1 MTFTRFVAA
10 LLIAFL
16 MNFAGGCSIP
26 VVNPGSMQFV
36 QPVSNAPR
44 AGNVYLVRGW
54 LGVFS
59 TGIDTLGDKLKA
71 AGVADEVY
79 QEAQRRTLAA
89 AIIDKYKGVKDPEPL
104 ILVGHS
110 YGADDI
116 VSIAR
121 EVEKS
126 NVAVDLLITIDATTP
141 PAVPANVR
149 HVYNLYQSGALDA
162 LPFLRG
168 IPLKPDPDFKGKL
181 ENINIR
187 VDRTDLLDGDVNHF
201 NIEKKDKIH
210 QAAIKQIL
218 SVCPPRGQWA
228 AAHRSNLPIL
238 ASHTQAPSSP
248 RAAAPAIPATRPT
261 VSVSSGRKYLSI
273 NP

>member
-1 MTFTRFVAA
+1 M
-10 LLIAFL
+10 IAFV
-16 MNFAGGCSIP
+16 MFCAVGCSIP
-26 VVNPGSMQFV
+26 VVNPGSMDLV
-36 QPVSNAPR
+36 QPLSKAPR

-71 AGVADEVY
+71 VGVADAVY
-79 QEAQRRTLAA
+79 QEAQWRTLAA
-89 AIIDKYKGVKDPEPL
+89 TIIDKYKGVKDPEPL

-121 EVEKS
+121 EVEKEQIR
-126 NVAVDLLITIDATTP
+126 VDLLITIDATTP

-149 HVYNLYQSGALDA
+149 HVYNLYQSGPLDA
-162 LPFLRG
+162 LPVLRG

-181 ENINIR
+181 ENVNIR

-210 QAAIKQIL
+210 QEAIKQIL
-218 SVCPPRGQWA
+218 ATCPPRAQWTA
-228 AAHRSNLPIL
+228 THRANLPVM
-238 ASHTQAPSSP
+238 AAHTQAPSP
-248 RAAAPAIPATRPT
+248 HAAAPTTRPT
-261 VSVSSGRKYLSI
+261 ASVSSEKYLSI

>member
-1 MTFTRFVAA
+1 MDAVT
-10 LLIAFL
+10 
-16 MNFAGGCSIP
+16 
-26 VVNPGSMQFV
+26 
-36 QPVSNAPR
+36 PVSRVAR

-71 AGVADEVY
+71 AGVQDAVY
-79 QEAQRRTLAA
+79 QEAQWRTLAA
-89 AIIDKYKGVKDPEPL
+89 TIIDKYKGVKDPEPL

-121 EVEKS
+121 ELEKAS
-126 NVAVDLLITIDATTP
+126 IPVDLLVTIDATTP

-149 HVYNLYQSGALDA
+149 HCYNLYQTGVLDA
-162 LPFLRG
+162 LPIIRG
-168 IPLKPDPDFKGKL
+168 IPLKADPDFKGKL
-181 ENINIR
+181 ENVNIR

-210 QAAIKQIL
+210 QEAIKQIL
-218 SVCPPRGQWA
+218 AICPPRAQWA
-228 AAHRSNLPIL
+228 AGHRSSLPIM
-238 ASHTQAPSSP
+238 ASQTQLPAAPRP
-248 RAAAPAIPATRPT
+248 AAAAVAPTSRPT
-261 VSVSSGRKYLSI
+261 ASAGEKYMSI

>member
-1 MTFTRFVAA
+1 MLNNTFTRFVAFPLVA
-10 LLIAFL
+10 FPLL
-16 MNFAGGCSIP
+16 FAASGCSIP
-26 VVNPGSMQFV
+26 VVNPGNMDAV
-36 QPVSNAPR
+36 QPLSKAPR

-71 AGVADEVY
+71 VGVQDAVY
-79 QEAQRRTLAA
+79 QEAQWRALAA
-89 AIIDKYKGVKDPEPL
+89 AIIEKYKGVKDPEPL

-121 EVEKS
+121 ELDKEKLP
-126 NVAVDLLITIDATTP
+126 VDLLVTIDATTP
-141 PAVPANVR
+141 PLVPANVR
-149 HVYNLYQSGALDA
+149 RCYNLYQTGALDA
-162 LPFLRG
+162 LPFIRG
-168 IPLKPDPDFKGKL
+168 IPLKADPDFKGKL
-181 ENINIR
+181 DNVNIR

-210 QAAIKQIL
+210 QEAIKQIL
-218 SVCPPRGQWA
+218 AICPPRSQWS
-228 AAHRSNLPIL
+228 AAHRSNLPIM
-238 ASHTQAPSSP
+238 ASHTQAPLP
-248 RAAAPAIPATRPT
+248 RAAGGAATRPT
-261 VSVSSGRKYLSI
+261 ASAGEKYLSI